1 MPLQR
6 LPLLRWRET
15 SRGPVRTSILRIVAL
30 AFALAG
36 PGVATAATTAAP
48 TGDAVARVDAYLG
61 SLKTLG
67 AQFLQLVRAR
77 DGQITD
83 RASGTLSIARPN
95 RVRWDYR
102 EPYSQT
108 IVADGRRLWLYDPDL
123 DQVTVRSLEQGL
135 GATPAM
141 LLSGAGKV
149 GDAFKSA
156 GIERKADWTW
166 CRLAPKQQGSDFE
179 QVSLA
184 FDAKGEL
191 AAMELQDKLGQT
203 TTIEFSAVKRG
214 SVVDPSLFEFE
225 PPPGADVI
233 GDAAVATRK

>member
-1 MPLQR
+1 MLRRIYRDRGNRRDNISHRQR
-6 LPLLRWRET
+6 KQGRRLRSPCRQ
-15 SRGPVRTSILRIVAL
+15 VRHDCDA
-30 AFALAG
+30 
-36 PGVATAATTAAP
+36 
-48 TGDAVARVDAYLG
+48 GDAVARVDAYLG

-67 AQFLQLVRAR
+67 AHFLQVVRDK

-95 RVRWDYR
+95 RFRWDYR

-108 IVADGRRLWLYDPDL
+108 IVADGRKLWLYDPDL

-156 GIERKADWTW
+156 GDRAHGRLDLVPARAEAARARISNASASRSTPRANSPRWN
-166 CRLAPKQQGSDFE
+166 CRTS
-179 QVSLA
+179 
-184 FDAKGEL
+184 
-191 AAMELQDKLGQT
+191 
-203 TTIEFSAVKRG
+203 SARRPRSSSATVKRG
-214 SVVDPSLFEFE
+214 TVVDESLFDFQ
-225 PPPGADVI
+225 PPPAP
-233 GDAAVATRK
+233 T